1 METIKRTYWIID
13 NLGNFVTTDT
23 DYVVAKAIA
32 DELGGE
38 VVEL

>member
-1 METIKRTYWIID
+1 MERANKTYWIID